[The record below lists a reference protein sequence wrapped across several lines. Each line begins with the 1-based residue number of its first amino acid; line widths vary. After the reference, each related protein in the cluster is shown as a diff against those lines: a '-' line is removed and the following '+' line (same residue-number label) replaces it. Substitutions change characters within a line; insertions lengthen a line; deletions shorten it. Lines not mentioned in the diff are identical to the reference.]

1 LTKSFRF
8 WRIGGQFRLSGK
20 REKRVIDLI
29 GEHLATV
36 RKCAKELTHMV
47 SSVEQMNWV
56 LVKDQSEIVS
66 TYERMADDLHREAVI
81 QIAQGAFFAGM
92 REDFLDLIEKV
103 DEIADTAQEA
113 ARIISEAPIERRVLS
128 YLNEDDSTLRRLVEG
143 IDTCI
148 ATLAESIESLRR
160 NAEVAVNKSLEV
172 ERIEE
177 EIDQTKAELISKLSK
192 HRLEIDVLTY
202 LQVKELIFRLDAV
215 ADAAEAC
222 SDLVIT
228 IVVKAVS

>member
-1 LTKSFRF
+1 LKSSL
-8 WRIGGQFRLSGK
+8 WRIGAQFRLSGR
-20 REKRVIDLI
+20 RERRVIDLI
-29 GEHLATV
+29 GEHLAIV
-36 RKCAKELTHMV
+36 RKCAKELANMI

-103 DEIADTAQEA
+103 DEIADKAQEA
-113 ARIISEAPIERRVLS
+113 ARIISEAPIERRVLG
-128 YLNEDDSTLRRLVEG
+128 YLDEDDSTLRRLVEG

-148 ATLAESIESLRR
+148 VTLAESIQSLRT
-160 NAEVAVNKSLEV
+160 NAHAAVNRSLEV

-177 EIDQTKAELISKLSK
+177 EIDQTKAELISRLSK

-202 LQVKELIFRLDAV
+202 LQVRELMFRLDDV

-228 IVVKAVS
+228 IVVKALS

>member
-1 LTKSFRF
+1 MKSSL
-8 WRIGGQFRLSGK
+8 WRIGAQFRLSGR
-20 REKRVIDLI
+20 RERRVIDLI
-29 GEHLATV
+29 GEHLAIV
-36 RKCAKELTHMV
+36 RKCAKELANMI

-81 QIAQGAFFAGM
+81 QIAQGTFFAGM

-103 DEIADTAQEA
+103 DEIADKAQEA
-113 ARIISEAPIERRVLS
+113 ARIISEAPIERRVLG
-128 YLNEDDSTLRRLVEG
+128 YLDEDDSTLRRLVEG

-148 ATLAESIESLRR
+148 VTLAESIQSLRT
-160 NAEVAVNKSLEV
+160 NAHAAVNRSLEV

-177 EIDQTKAELISKLSK
+177 EIDQTKAELISRLSK

-202 LQVKELIFRLDAV
+202 LQVRELMFRLDDV

-228 IVVKAVS
+228 IVVKALS

>member
-1 LTKSFRF
+1 MKSSL
-8 WRIGGQFRLSGK
+8 WRIGAQFRLSGR
-20 REKRVIDLI
+20 RERRVIDLI
-29 GEHLATV
+29 GEHLAIV
-36 RKCAKELTHMV
+36 RKCAKELANMI

-81 QIAQGAFFAGM
+81 QIAQGTFFAGM

-103 DEIADTAQEA
+103 DEIADKAQEA
-113 ARIISEAPIERRVLS
+113 ARIISEAPIERRVLG
-128 YLNEDDSTLRRLVEG
+128 YLDEDGSTLRRLVEG

-148 ATLAESIESLRR
+148 VTLAESIESLQT
-160 NAEVAVNKSLEV
+160 NAEAAVNRSLEV

-177 EIDQTKAELISKLSK
+177 EIDQTKAELISRLSK

-202 LQVKELIFRLDAV
+202 LQVRELMFRLDDV

-228 IVVKAVS
+228 IVVKALS

>member
-1 LTKSFRF
+1 MKSSL
-8 WRIGGQFRLSGK
+8 WRIGAQFRLSGR

-29 GEHLATV
+29 GEHLAIV
-36 RKCAKELTHMV
+36 RKCAKELANMI

-81 QIAQGAFFAGM
+81 QIAQGTFFAGM

-103 DEIADTAQEA
+103 DEIADKAQEA
-113 ARIISEAPIERRVLS
+113 ARIISEAPMERRVLG
-128 YLNEDDSTLRRLVEG
+128 YLDEDGSTLRRLVEG

-148 ATLAESIESLRR
+148 VTLAESIESLQT
-160 NAEVAVNKSLEV
+160 NAEAAVNRSLEV

-177 EIDQTKAELISKLSK
+177 EIDQTKAELISRLSK

-202 LQVKELIFRLDAV
+202 LQVRELMFRLDDV

-228 IVVKAVS
+228 IVVKALS

>member
-1 LTKSFRF
+1 
-8 WRIGGQFRLSGK
+8 
-20 REKRVIDLI
+20 
-29 GEHLATV
+29 
-36 RKCAKELTHMV
+36 MV

>member
-1 LTKSFRF
+1 MTKSSL
-8 WRIGGQFRLSGK
+8 WRIGAQFRLSGR

-29 GEHLATV
+29 GEHLAIV
-36 RKCAKELTHMV
+36 RKCAKELANMI
-47 SSVEQMNWV
+47 SSLEQMNWV

-66 TYERMADDLHREAVI
+66 TYERMADDLHKEAVI

-103 DEIADTAQEA
+103 DEIADKAQEA
-113 ARIISEAPIERRVLS
+113 ARIISEAPMERRVLG
-128 YLNEDDSTLRRLVEG
+128 YLDEDGSTLRRLVEG

-148 ATLAESIESLRR
+148 VTLAESIESLRT
-160 NAEVAVNKSLEV
+160 NAKAAVNKSLEV

-177 EIDQTKAELISKLSK
+177 EIDQTKAELISRLSK
-192 HRLEIDVLTY
+192 HRLEMDVLTY
-202 LQVKELIFRLDAV
+202 MQVRELIFRLDDV

-228 IVVKAVS
+228 IVVKALS

>member
-1 LTKSFRF
+1 LKSSL
-8 WRIGGQFRLSGK
+8 WRIGAQFRLSGR
-20 REKRVIDLI
+20 RERRVIDLI
-29 GEHLATV
+29 GEHLAIV
-36 RKCAKELTHMV
+36 RKCAKELANMI

-81 QIAQGAFFAGM
+81 QIAQGTFFAGM

-103 DEIADTAQEA
+103 DEIADKAQEA
-113 ARIISEAPIERRVLS
+113 ARIISEAPIERRVLG
-128 YLNEDDSTLRRLVEG
+128 YLDEDGSTLRRLVEG

-148 ATLAESIESLRR
+148 VTLAESIESLQT
-160 NAEVAVNKSLEV
+160 NAEAAVNRSLEV

-177 EIDQTKAELISKLSK
+177 EIDQTKAELISRLSK

-202 LQVKELIFRLDAV
+202 LQVRELMFRLDDV

-228 IVVKAVS
+228 IVVKALS

>member
-1 LTKSFRF
+1 MTKSFRF

-29 GEHLATV
+29 GEHLAIV